1 MKFFKSICLFLFC
14 FSSIALA
21 ETPQLDL
28 VLVAPGQ
35 RHEMVE
41 TVNGENVH
49 GESSSLSFI
58 ASYYKDIASEN
69 ARIAAEATKAREE
82 YEEVLNRTGVPPQ
95 PSLSASE
102 LESRD
107 RAGQAIVDRTRQ
119 SLYLRREK
127 TFSIPEREENE
138 RNRFQALKYYLSVA
152 NTTNQ
157 TIRHQFADMADRA
170 LSLINPDMHYEE
182 RRMFIDMAGEMLDF
196 AVGIGASVGVDT
208 FQAITGKHY
217 RTWEDLSE
225 TDHILSAA
233 SVMTLGFGGAGIR
246 GVNAIVKIAD
256 HLYGPGHAVLVRS
269 KVFEHVYASAR
280 KFGFDLKSLKGGT
293 TGDRVIAETLAGSGN
308 VTSKFT
314 LTSDE
319 ALETGIKWVG
329 EGYQEI
335 GNTGRGVFRSSDSLR
350 QFRMD
355 DRSLAGGHPPFVPHV
370 HLETY
375 TSSKGTFEA
384 NNHIP
389 IKD

>member
-1 MKFFKSICLFLFC
+1 MKIFKSIWLFLLF
-14 FSSIALA
+14 FASTVFA

-35 RHEMVE
+35 RDEMRE

-58 ASYYKDIASEN
+58 ASYYKDIASDN
-69 ARIAAEATKAREE
+69 ARIAAEARKAREE

-107 RAGQAIVDRTRQ
+107 RAGQAIVDKTQ
-119 SLYLRREK
+119 HSLYLRREK
-127 TFSIPEREENE
+127 TFSAPEREENE

-170 LSLINPDMHYEE
+170 LNMINPDMHYEE
-182 RRMFIDMAGEMLDF
+182 RRMFIDMASEMLDF

-217 RTWEDLSE
+217 RTWQDLSE

-233 SVMTLGFGGAGIR
+233 SVMTLGFGGAGVR

-269 KVFEHVYASAR
+269 KVFQHVYDSAR
-280 KFGFDLKSLKGGT
+280 KFGFDLKSLKGGS
-293 TGDRVIAETLAGSGN
+293 TGDRVIAETLASAGN
-308 VTSKFT
+308 ITSKLT
-314 LTSDE
+314 LTSTE
-319 ALETGIKWVG
+319 ALDTGIKWVG
-329 EGYQEI
+329 DGYKQI
-335 GNTGRGVFRSSDSLR
+335 GLPDSGVFRSADSLR
-350 QFRMD
+350 QFRID
-355 DRSLAGGHPPFVPHV
+355 KGSIAGGHDPFVPHV
-370 HLETY
+370 HFETY
-375 TSSKGTFEA
+375 SPSKRDFEA
-384 NNHIP
+384 NNHVP

>member
-1 MKFFKSICLFLFC
+1 MKIFRSIWLFLIF
-14 FSSIALA
+14 FASTVLA

-35 RHEMVE
+35 RNEMLN
-41 TVNGENVH
+41 TVKGEDVH

-58 ASYYKDIASEN
+58 ASYYKNIASEN
-69 ARIAAEATKAREE
+69 AQTAAEARKAREE

-102 LESRD
+102 QIRKD
-107 RAGQAIVDRTRQ
+107 NAGQAIVNRTKQ
-119 SLYLRREK
+119 SLDLRREK
-127 TFSIPEREENE
+127 TFSIPEREDNE
-138 RNRFQALKYYLSVA
+138 KKRFQALKYYLSVS

-157 TIRHQFADMADRA
+157 TLRHQFADMADRA
-170 LSLINPDMHYEE
+170 LSLINPDMSYEE
-182 RRMFIDMAGEMLDF
+182 RRMHIDIGAELLDF

-225 TDHILSAA
+225 IDHILSAG
-233 SVMTLGFGGAGIR
+233 SVMTLGFGGAGVR
-246 GVNAIVKIAD
+246 GIKAIARISE

-293 TGDRVIAETLAGSGN
+293 TGDRVIAETLAGNGN
-308 VTSKFT
+308 LTSQFT
-314 LTSDE
+314 LTSNE

-355 DRSLAGGHPPFVPHV
+355 DGSLAGAHSPGVPHV

-375 TSSKGTFEA
+375 SSSKGSFEA
-384 NNHIP
+384 NNHVR